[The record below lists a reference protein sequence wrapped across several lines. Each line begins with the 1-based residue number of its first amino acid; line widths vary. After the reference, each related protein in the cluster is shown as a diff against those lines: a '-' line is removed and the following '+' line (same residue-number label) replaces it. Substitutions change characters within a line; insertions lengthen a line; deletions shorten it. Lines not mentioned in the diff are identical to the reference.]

1 MNEKKKIFFKKK
13 ILIYGLGKTGISS
26 YLFLKKNNQ
35 IYFFDDNKKN
45 LYKKKK
51 NFLNLKNIHKIIFDY
66 ILVSPG
72 IDIKK
77 CKLKNFIK
85 SKKNKIITDLDIF
98 YTHNYNN
105 LIISITGTNGKS
117 TTAKILFNILKD
129 QNKDVRLAGNIGNAV
144 LNEKKVTKKTIFVI
158 EISSYQIDYS
168 KFFRS
173 EYAAILNISPDH
185 LERHGNINNYVNS
198 KLKLIKKQSYKSYSF
213 LNTQNR
219 YLKKFLR
226 RKEIKSKIIDVKENL
241 FKREISRI
249 KNPYFLTY
257 GNRENLR
264 FIFSISEKLKL
275 KKIDTL
281 NTLNNFKGL
290 NFRQQ
295 IIYNSNNLSVINDSK
310 ATSFSSSENI
320 LDSLKRVYWL
330 VGGIPKLGDKFLMPK
345 NKCKNFTAY
354 IYGKNKNFFIENFK
368 NKIRYKT
375 FGNLKEALKNAISD
389 IKLEKIKLKK
399 TILFSP
405 SAASFDVFKNF
416 EDRGKKFNNLFLKTY
431 LKK

>member
-1 MNEKKKIFFKKK
+1 MIIKKICT
-13 ILIYGLGKTGISS
+13 I
-26 YLFLKKNNQ
+26 
-35 IYFFDDNKKN
+35 
-45 LYKKKK
+45 KKK

-219 YLKKFLR
+219 YLKNFL
-226 RKEIKSKIIDVKENL
+226 E
-241 FKREISRI
+241 
-249 KNPYFLTY
+249 
-257 GNRENLR
+257 
-264 FIFSISEKLKL
+264 EKK
-275 KKIDTL
+275 
-281 NTLNNFKGL
+281 
-290 NFRQQ
+290 
-295 IIYNSNNLSVINDSK
+295 
-310 ATSFSSSENI
+310 
-320 LDSLKRVYWL
+320 
-330 VGGIPKLGDKFLMPK
+330 
-345 NKCKNFTAY
+345 
-354 IYGKNKNFFIENFK
+354 
-368 NKIRYKT
+368 
-375 FGNLKEALKNAISD
+375 
-389 IKLEKIKLKK
+389 
-399 TILFSP
+399 
-405 SAASFDVFKNF
+405 
-416 EDRGKKFNNLFLKTY
+416 
-431 LKK
+431 